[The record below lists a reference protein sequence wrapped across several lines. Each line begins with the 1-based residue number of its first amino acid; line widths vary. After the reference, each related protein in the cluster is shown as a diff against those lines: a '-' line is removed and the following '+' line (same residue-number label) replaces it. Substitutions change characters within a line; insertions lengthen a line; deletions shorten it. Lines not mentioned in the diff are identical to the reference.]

1 MSRPRPS
8 LLALHLAWF
17 NASTWLERFWTHTAW
32 WEYLDKTTLTETER
46 GARDGHNQPAAQK
59 QN

>member
-1 MSRPRPS
+1 VKPEPS
-8 LLALHLAWF
+8 LLALHVAWF
-17 NASTWLERFWTHTAW
+17 NASTWLERFWTHTSW

-46 GARDGHNQPAAQK
+46 GDRDGHNQQAAQR